1 MDKKAIFAV
10 TISVLFGLRLCRH
23 TGWIEV
29 LSTGILLYCG
39 FSCIR
44 ISNCLC
50 FNDQK
55 GSLSK
60 LRDLP
65 AVVVQ
70 GILGITIYH
79 VALVY
84 GEKTVIAGTASLIIA
99 LSPIFSSL

>member
-1 MDKKAIFAV
+1 MTRKVRFP
-10 TISVLFGLRLCRH
+10 
-23 TGWIEV
+23 
-29 LSTGILLYCG
+29 
-39 FSCIR
+39 
-44 ISNCLC
+44 
-50 FNDQK
+50 
-55 GSLSK
+55 K

-99 LSPIFSSL
+99 LSPIFSSLLAFLFLNENLKKNWMDGYSNQFFWRDTYCFR